1 MANPLSKH
9 NRKKLL
15 LFLAVMGPGIITAC
29 ADNDA
34 GGIATYSTVGATY
47 GYSLL
52 WILFAITFS
61 LALLQE
67 MCARMGAVTGK
78 GLSDLIRE
86 EFGIRWTFFAML
98 VLLVANV
105 AVTIADFAGIA
116 ASLEIFGI
124 TRYVSVPVAA
134 LVIWL
139 VIIKGSY
146 RIMEY
151 IFFVFS
157 AFQLCYVL
165 AGSLAPVD
173 WGLALRSLVIPS
185 FRMDPG
191 YLMLVVAMIGTT
203 ITPWMQF
210 YIQASVVDKGIT
222 AKQYK
227 YEKADV
233 LFGAFVTDFIS
244 FFIIVTCA
252 ATLFSHGIRVES
264 AQDAALALAPISS
277 RLASALFAIGLF
289 GASIL
294 TASIVPLS
302 TAYAVSEAFGFE
314 SGVSKRWSEAPVF
327 FGLFTSMILIGA
339 GAVLW
344 PGLSLIKVMILSETV
359 NGILLPVILVFIL
372 LLINRPEVMGKHV
385 NGRIYNTVSWAT
397 TAGIILLTILL
408 LVTTLFPVMRGF

>member
-1 MANPLSKH
+1 VGNPLSKH
-9 NRKKLL
+9 NRRKLY

-61 LALLQE
+61 LALCQE
-67 MCARMGAVTGK
+67 MCARMGAITGK

-86 EFGIRWTFFAML
+86 EFGIRWTLFAML

-124 TRYVSVPVAA
+124 SRYISVPVAA

-146 RIMEY
+146 RVMEY
-151 IFFVFS
+151 IFFAFS
-157 AFQLCYVL
+157 GFQLCYVL

-185 FRMDPG
+185 FRMDSG

-210 YIQASVVDKGIT
+210 YIQASVVDKGIG
-222 AKQYK
+222 AKHYK

-252 ATLFSHGIRVES
+252 ATLFAQGIRVDS

-277 RLASALFAIGLF
+277 RFASALFAIGLF

-314 SGVSKRWSEAPVF
+314 SGVSKKFSQAPFF
-327 FGLFTSMILIGA
+327 FGLFTLMILVGA

-344 PGLSLIKVMILSETV
+344 PGLSLIRIMILSETV

-372 LLINRPEVMGKHV
+372 LLINRPEVMGRHV
-385 NGRIYNTVSWAT
+385 NGRIYNAVSWVTVAGVIAL
-397 TAGIILLTILL
+397 TALL
-408 LVTTLFPVMRGF
+408 LFHTLRPVG

>member
-1 MANPLSKH
+1 MANPFSKH

-15 LFLAVMGPGIITAC
+15 LFLAVMGPGLITAC

-34 GGIATYSTVGATY
+34 GGIATYSTAGAHY

-52 WILFAITFS
+52 WMLFAITFS
-61 LALLQE
+61 LALCQE

-86 EFGIRWTFFAML
+86 EFGIRWTFFAMA

-105 AVTIADFAGIA
+105 GVTIADFAGIA

-146 RIMEY
+146 RMMEY
-151 IFFVFS
+151 IFFVFG
-157 AFQLCYVL
+157 AFQLCYVV
-165 AGSLAPVD
+165 AGSLAPVH

-191 YLMLVVAMIGTT
+191 YLMIAIAMIGTT

-210 YIQASVVDKGIT
+210 YLQASVVDKGIT
-222 AKQYK
+222 AKLYK

-233 LFGAFVTDFIS
+233 LFGAFVTDFIA

-252 ATLFSHGIRVES
+252 ATLFSHGVRVES

-277 RLASALFAIGLF
+277 RFASALFAIGLF

-314 SGVSKRWSEAPVF
+314 SGVSKKFSEAPVF
-327 FGLFTSMILIGA
+327 FGLFTFMILIGVA
-339 GAVLW
+339 AVLY
-344 PGLSLIKVMILSETV
+344 PGLSLIKVMVLSQTV
-359 NGILLPVILVFIL
+359 NGILLPVVLIFIL
-372 LLINRPEVMGKHV
+372 LLVNRPEVMGKHV
-385 NGRIYNTVSWAT
+385 NGRIYNLVSWAT
-397 TAGIILLTILL
+397 AAGIILLTILL

>member
-1 MANPLSKH
+1 MGNPLSKH
-9 NRKKLL
+9 NRRKLY

-61 LALLQE
+61 LALCQE
-67 MCARMGAVTGK
+67 MCARMGAITGK

-86 EFGIRWTFFAML
+86 EFGIRWTLFAML

-124 TRYVSVPVAA
+124 SRYISVPVAA

-146 RIMEY
+146 RVMEY
-151 IFFVFS
+151 IFFAFS
-157 AFQLCYVL
+157 GFQLCYVL

-185 FRMDPG
+185 FRMDSG

-210 YIQASVVDKGIT
+210 YIQASVVDKGIG
-222 AKQYK
+222 AKHYK

-252 ATLFSHGIRVES
+252 ATLFAQGIRVDS

-277 RLASALFAIGLF
+277 RFASALFAIGLF

-314 SGVSKRWSEAPVF
+314 SGVSKKFSQAPFF
-327 FGLFTSMILIGA
+327 FGLFTLMILVGA

-344 PGLSLIKVMILSETV
+344 PGLSLIRIMILSETV

-372 LLINRPEVMGKHV
+372 LLINRPEVMGRHV
-385 NGRIYNTVSWAT
+385 NGRIYNAVSWVTVAGVIAL
-397 TAGIILLTILL
+397 TALL
-408 LVTTLFPVMRGF
+408 LFHTLRPVG